1 MIVTKITIF
10 SHLFYIWNI
19 AVTMLKYTR
28 IVHVSRIVVIRGA
41 AMIAGSTPTLL
52 REKGKNA
59 SDTFCHGNYRYHC
72 NPESRRKEQVL
83 IIHYIYTD
91 SVHHR
96 EQSSDDKSNS
106 YFLKDPP
113 GKCP

>member
-41 AMIAGSTPTLL
+41 AMIAGSTPTFYA
-52 REKGKNA
+52 RRGRMHPIHFA
-59 SDTFCHGNYRYHC
+59 MATTDIIVIPRAAAR
-72 NPESRRKEQVL
+72 SR
-83 IIHYIYTD
+83 
-91 SVHHR
+91 
-96 EQSSDDKSNS
+96 
-106 YFLKDPP
+106 F
-113 GKCP
+113 